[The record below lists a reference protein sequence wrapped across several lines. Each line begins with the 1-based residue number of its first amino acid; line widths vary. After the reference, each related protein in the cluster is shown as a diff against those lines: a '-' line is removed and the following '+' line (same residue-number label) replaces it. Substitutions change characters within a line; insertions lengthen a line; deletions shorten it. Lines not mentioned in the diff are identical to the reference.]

1 MKIRYSFPV
10 SGVLRVRRS
19 MPALAETGVV
29 RFGLTKSGLVRAL
42 TIAFPFPDW
51 RGYQTAEIVDDGAG
65 VPSINIRDYP
75 HHDEAER
82 IARDVE
88 ARLTPY
94 GIDGIAIDEPT
105 ISMIPENA
113 AEREVGERVLFRRK
127 VGIPVEAMP
136 IAFGKILKNAARPR
150 GQRDPG
156 WDLRMELVR
165 GAWRE
170 IRRFE
175 YVKAY
180 FYLFLFVDG
189 LFGKGKIRSRDLEP
203 ALSQSVEFRTALR
216 QAMEEVEAHR
226 PVSDPEAVAKIK
238 FLVNLRGHLFHGK
251 STVGRLWSPRETDNF
266 AGATMLLAR
275 TANLVILGRE
285 WSADEGGPPAFPY
298 MNDEVSDR
306 YLGFVAGKK

>member
-19 MPALAETGVV
+19 IPAVASTGVV

-42 TIAFPFPDW
+42 TITFPFPDW
-51 RGYQTAEIVDDGAG
+51 QEYQAAEVVTGEG
-65 VPSINIRDYP
+65 QVPTLNLPDFP

-82 IARDVE
+82 IALDVE

-94 GIDGIAIDEPT
+94 GIDGISIGEPT
-105 ISMIPENA
+105 ITMIPENP
-113 AEREVGERVLFRRK
+113 AEREEGERVLFQIK
-127 VGIPVEAMP
+127 AGVPVEAMP
-136 IAFGKILKNAARPR
+136 IAFGKILKNAIRPR

-156 WDLRMELVR
+156 WELRMELFR

-189 LFGKGKIRSRDLEP
+189 LFGAGLFKKEP
-203 ALSQSVEFRTALR
+203 LKDALR
-216 QAMEEVEAHR
+216 QSSEFRRAIHQSMGELGLPGRVSESDVDEKIGELVE
-226 PVSDPEAVAKIK
+226 
-238 FLVNLRGHLFHGK
+238 LRGRLFHGASAHRK
-251 STVGRLWSPRETDNF
+251 LWSPRETKEF
-266 AGATMLLAR
+266 GEITLLLAR
-275 TANLVILGRE
+275 AAGLVIMGRE
-285 WSADEGGPPAFPY
+285 WPNEEGGPPAFPY
-298 MNDEVSDR
+298 MKDEISDR
-306 YLGFVAGKK
+306 YLRFVARKK